1 MPRKL
6 TAGTRARRTQPEAQR
21 PSALRLWLRRRKPM
35 MRPAAKV
42 TILLAL
48 FGIAASAV
56 ASLDPASKL
65 GAMLDGATADIGA
78 RVGGLVVTEVRIEGA
93 RNAPPAQLRRAIG
106 VKAGDPVLGFA
117 PEAARERLQAIPWI
131 EEAEV
136 QRHLSGLIH
145 IKVKE
150 RAPFAIWQN
159 NGRFAIIDRE
169 GRTVATDRLDAFGP
183 LPLIVGAGAE
193 KTAATL
199 YDLLRDAPDVLART
213 QALVRIG
220 ERRWNLRLH
229 SGTDVLLPEAHEA
242 AAVQRLAELQRQNQ
256 LLDRPLHTVDLRL
269 PDRLVLRPIAQQ
281 EPEAAPTATRARA
294 RSGRNG

>member
-1 MPRKL
+1 MK
-6 TAGTRARRTQPEAQR
+6 R

-35 MRPAAKV
+35 VRPAAK
-42 TILLAL
+42 IGALLLL
-48 FGIAASAV
+48 FGVAASAV
-56 ASLDPASKL
+56 ASLDPASKFA
-65 GAMLDGATADIGA
+65 AMLDGAATDLGA
-78 RVGGLVVTEVRIEGA
+78 RAGGLVVTEVRIEGA
-93 RNAPPAQLRRAIG
+93 RNTPASQLRRALG

-117 PEAARERLQAIPWI
+117 PEAARERLEAIAWI

-145 IKVKE
+145 VKVKE

-159 NGRFAIIDRE
+159 NGRFAVVDRE

-193 KTAATL
+193 KTAGPL
-199 YDLLRDAPDVLART
+199 YDVLRGAPDVLART

-229 SGTDVLLPEAHEA
+229 SGTDVLLPEGHEE

-269 PDRLVLRPIAQQ
+269 PDRLVLRPV
-281 EPEAAPTATRARA
+281 AAPEPPPTAARVRA
-294 RSGRNG
+294 GRNG